1 AAIHLPS
8 WGADDVAILQ
18 LLPECASITI
28 TPLRLG
34 FSELI
39 EVGERIMT
47 IGFPTPDS
55 SGFEENLY
63 CNTGLINRIRQDR
76 FCTERILEISIQ
88 LQGGIS
94 GAPILNQFGEV
105 VGLSTFSRLKQEK
118 ESAGELIRIEQSF
131 YAIPVEI
138 VRRLRA
144 EIQD

>member
-1 AAIHLPS
+1 
-8 WGADDVAILQ
+8 
-18 LLPECASITI
+18 
-28 TPLRLG
+28 
-34 FSELI
+34 
-39 EVGERIMT
+39 
-47 IGFPTPDS
+47 
-55 SGFEENLY
+55 
-63 CNTGLINRIRQDR
+63 TGLINRIRQDQ

-105 VGLSTFSRLKQEK
+105 VGLSTFSRLKQEI